1 MTYIL
6 TLPIIF
12 CLNSDAT
19 DTLLLSQHSIQ
30 TLNTKFGG
38 KLNKLHTKLLQ
49 NCNFVHIC
57 GQWHDSI
64 NAWRSHT
71 WTVIF
76 FRQVLDEN

>member
-6 TLPIIF
+6 TLPTNL

-38 KLNKLHTKLLQ
+38 KLNNSHTKLLQ
-49 NCNFVHIC
+49 NRNFVYILC
-57 GQWHDSI
+57 GQ
-64 NAWRSHT
+64 
-71 WTVIF
+71 
-76 FRQVLDEN
+76 